1 MLQSSDFLNVLLAF
15 RLSTHVIVILI
26 LLQVTKLTF
35 HTISFF
41 KWRRCLDP
49 KIDIHGGRQ
58 CEDTGE
64 ITATVSQGVTEVAT
78 S

>member
-1 MLQSSDFLNVLLAF
+1 MLQSSDFLNALLAF

-35 HTISFF
+35 HTIFF
-41 KWRRCLDP
+41 KWRRCLDT

-64 ITATVSQGVTEVAT
+64 MTATVSQGVTEVAT